1 MKYIP
6 VAASSLFAA
15 TALALASWAGTVA
28 MTLVVCA
35 ICVFIS
41 LGWPQLMGVTARRSL
56 SSVIAAAGVVAA
68 LGAAVV
74 GTADN
79 LFFWSSVALA
89 FGVMSV
95 FLIQVLRGTG
105 RPHRLE
111 STIGACAGVLIA
123 TTTAGW
129 VAGLRYPVELA
140 GASGGEDTTGILTVR
155 GLLAVENFTL
165 LAVTGASGELSV
177 VTLAAGTLGV
187 GTLLAFLPLRN
198 ALAMTL
204 VVAGSV
210 AAAIGM
216 TLVWGELTLLFAG
229 TLGLVAG
236 LLLASFRRFLVAK
249 GPPQGILSGI
259 AVGAAPIAA
268 MGALTYFTER
278 LLLV

>member
-6 VAASSLFAA
+6 VAASALLAA
-15 TALALASWAGTVA
+15 TALALASWVGTVA
-28 MTLVVCA
+28 MTLVVCGLSILIA
-35 ICVFIS
+35 
-41 LGWPQLMGVTARRSL
+41 LGWPQLMGVSARRSL
-56 SSVIAAAGVVAA
+56 STVIASAGVIAA
-68 LGAAVV
+68 LGAGVV
-74 GTADN
+74 GAADD

-123 TTTAGW
+123 TTGAGW
-129 VAGLRYPVELA
+129 IAGLRYPVELA
-140 GASGGEDTTGILTVR
+140 DATGDDARGILAVR
-155 GLLAVENFTL
+155 GLLPVEDTTL
-165 LAVTGASGELSV
+165 LAVTGASAELTV
-177 VTLAAGTLGV
+177 VTLAAGTLIV
-187 GTLLAFLPLRN
+187 ATLLAAVPLPH
-198 ALAMTL
+198 AWAMLL
-204 VVAGSV
+204 VVLGST

-216 TLVWGELTLLFAG
+216 TLAWGELTLLFAG

-236 LLLASFRRFLVAK
+236 LLLASFRRFLLAQ

>member
-6 VAASSLFAA
+6 VAASALLAA
-15 TALALASWAGTVA
+15 TALALASWAGTLA
-28 MTLVVCA
+28 MTLVVCGLSILIA
-35 ICVFIS
+35 
-41 LGWPQLMGVTARRSL
+41 LGWPQLMGVAARRSL
-56 SSVIAAAGVVAA
+56 SAVIACAGVIAA
-68 LGAAVV
+68 LGAGIVD
-74 GTADN
+74 TADE

-123 TTTAGW
+123 TTGAGW

-140 GASGGEDTTGILTVR
+140 DATGDGAPGGLLAVR
-155 GLLAVENFTL
+155 GLLPLEDTTL
-165 LAVTGASGELSV
+165 LAVTGASGELAV
-177 VTLAAGTLGV
+177 VTLAAGTLIIA
-187 GTLLAFLPLRN
+187 TLLAAIPLPN
-198 ALAMTL
+198 AWAMLL
-204 VVAGSV
+204 VVLGSV
-210 AAAIGM
+210 GAAIGM
-216 TLVWGELTLLFAG
+216 TLAWGELTLLFAG

-236 LLLASFRRFLVAK
+236 LLLASFRRFLLAQ

-259 AVGAAPIAA
+259 AVGTAPIAA

>member
-28 MTLVVCA
+28 MTLVVCV
-35 ICVFIS
+35 ICVFIA

-56 SSVIAAAGVVAA
+56 SSVIAAAGVIAA

-140 GASGGEDTTGILTVR
+140 GASGGEDATGILTVR

-165 LAVTGASGELSV
+165 LAVTGASGELAV

-187 GTLLAFLPLRN
+187 GTLLAFMPLRN

-216 TLVWGELTLLFAG
+216 TLAWGELTLLFAG

>member
-6 VAASSLFAA
+6 VAASALLAA
-15 TALALASWAGTVA
+15 MALALASWAGALA
-28 MTLVVCA
+28 MTLVVCGLSILIA
-35 ICVFIS
+35 
-41 LGWPQLMGVTARRSL
+41 LGWPQLMGVSARRSL
-56 SSVIAAAGVVAA
+56 SAVIAGAGVISALGAGVVGSAS
-68 LGAAVV
+68 
-74 GTADN
+74 D

-123 TTTAGW
+123 TTGAGW

-140 GASGGEDTTGILTVR
+140 EASGAEGAR
-155 GLLAVENFTL
+155 GLLAVRGLLFEDTAL
-165 LAVTGASGELSV
+165 LAVTGASGELAV
-177 VTLAAGTLGV
+177 VTLAAGTLIV
-187 GTLLAFLPLRN
+187 ATLLAVIPLPN
-198 ALAMTL
+198 MWAMLL
-204 VVAGSV
+204 VVVGST
-210 AAAIGM
+210 AAALGM
-216 TLVWGELTLLFAG
+216 TLAWGELTLLFAG
-229 TLGLVAG
+229 TLGLIAG
-236 LLLASFRRFLVAK
+236 LLLGSFRRFLITQ
-249 GPPQGILSGI
+249 GPPQGVLSGI

>member
-15 TALALASWAGTVA
+15 TALALASWAGTFTT
-28 MTLVVCA
+28 TLVACVL
-35 ICVFIS
+35 CVFIA
-41 LGWPQLMGVTARRSL
+41 LGWPQLMGVAARRSL
-56 SSVIAAAGVVAA
+56 SAVIASAGVIAV

-74 GTADN
+74 GTADD

-111 STIGACAGVLIA
+111 STIGACAGVVIA

-140 GASGGEDTTGILTVR
+140 DAAGGEDATGILAVR
-155 GLLAVENFTL
+155 GLFAVENSTL
-165 LAVTGASGELSV
+165 LAVTGASGELAV
-177 VTLAAGTLGV
+177 VTLAAGTLV
-187 GTLLAFLPLRN
+187 AGTVLAAVPLRN
-198 ALAMTL
+198 ALAMPL
-204 VVAGSV
+204 VVIGSV

-216 TLVWGELTLLFAG
+216 TLAWGELTLLFAG
-229 TLGLVAG
+229 TIGLVAG
-236 LLLASFRRFLVAK
+236 LLLASFRRFLMAQ